1 MAMPEV
7 YASASASPA
16 LVMYWPG
23 TDGGP
28 WDTGASE
35 LIESLAERLGVF
47 VTCVGS
53 GPRSLTLGDAFSAA
67 RFMGC
72 ESVVVVA
79 PEGCRVPTGEGLA
92 HEPRASVPSVCVTAA
107 WTARDVAGAYLEAS
121 ERLDRAA

>member
-1 MAMPEV
+1 MAMSEV
-7 YASASASPA
+7 YASASVSSA
-16 LVMYWPG
+16 LVIYWPG

-35 LIESLAERLGVF
+35 LVEALAGRLGVF

-92 HEPRASVPSVCVTAA
+92 HGRRASVPSVCVNAA
-107 WTARDVAGAYLEAS
+107 WTARDLAGAYLDAR
-121 ERLDRAA
+121 ERLARAA